1 MCVCPLSHCL
11 ADTEIKECPHHL
23 CLENW
28 SRLLCSFWFMNTAET
43 RGEFHRE
50 QRVILGFYEEVDSIG
65 GVSIP
70 GIRAV
75 ALWLHMWP

>member
-1 MCVCPLSHCL
+1 
-11 ADTEIKECPHHL
+11 
-23 CLENW
+23 
-28 SRLLCSFWFMNTAET
+28 MNTAET

-50 QRVILGFYEEVDSIG
+50 QRVILGFYGEVDSIG

>member
-1 MCVCPLSHCL
+1 
-11 ADTEIKECPHHL
+11 
-23 CLENW
+23 
-28 SRLLCSFWFMNTAET
+28 MNTAET

-50 QRVILGFYEEVDSIG
+50 QRVILGFCGEMDSTG
-65 GVSIP
+65 GVSIA